1 MRNVRANEHT
11 CFHGAEP
18 VDVGDFAVSKDGAQS
33 KRDEATWPEAAFD
46 SSKLAVVASE
56 TSDSVIITD
65 CEFTTQ
71 WANAA
76 ARRVTGYSAEELLG
90 RNLLDVAGAPTLA
103 PDLVTQMRNDLLA
116 GRRFAAVS
124 WALRKN
130 SERILVEFEVLPY
143 FNASGEV
150 TAFIGISRDITTKAA
165 ADQALRASE
174 EHFRDAQKLAGVGSW
189 RFILDKNEIHWS
201 EEIFRAFGRKLTEGP
216 PTLDEYFAYM
226 RPADSAQHRETVGR
240 ALQYGE
246 PYESSYTIDRSD
258 GTKAIVNCRGNV
270 RRDSAGRI
278 IELYGT
284 TQDVTA
290 RAAAEQE
297 RLNLQ
302 ARLAETQRFES
313 LSRLAGGI
321 AHDFNNLLM
330 GVMMDA
336 SVLEREVASNSRAAD
351 AAASLRHAAQRM
363 AERTNQLLAYAGRG
377 RFVAERINPNELAA
391 HELRSLQQTLP
402 AATEFEARI
411 SAVPATVEIDSN
423 QLRGALMNLI
433 ANAVDALEGRPGKI
447 SVRTAIESPGT
458 EAATWVLE
466 VRDSGVGMTEET
478 RLRVFEPFFTTK
490 EIGRGLGLSTV
501 HGIVQRSGGNIE
513 IRSTPNAGTT
523 FMIRLPLKT
532 TTPDFSIRDHAP
544 AENRP
549 LRVLV
554 ADDEALVRRGL
565 RRMLELDQMTVVDVS
580 DGAAAIEV
588 LQKAD
593 VPFDVALVDVMMPKK
608 TGYDVLAEMRTRNL
622 PTKIILM
629 SGFNDIDELANA
641 KVTGYHADAMLQK
654 PFAWDELKQ
663 TVHRVM
669 QWDTSSFPDK
679 R

>member
-1 MRNVRANEHT
+1 M
-11 CFHGAEP
+11 
-18 VDVGDFAVSKDGAQS
+18 GDFAVSKEGAQS
-33 KRDEATWPEAAFD
+33 TPEEATLPQAPFD
-46 SSKLAVVASE
+46 ASKLALVANE

-65 CEFTTQ
+65 CDFIVQ
-71 WANAA
+71 WSNAA
-76 ARRVTGYSAEELLG
+76 TRRITGYSSEELHG
-90 RNLLDVAGAPTLA
+90 R
-103 PDLVTQMRNDLLA
+103 DLLEITHAETLVPDMVARMRVDLRA
-116 GRRFAAVS
+116 GRRFSAIA
-124 WALRKN
+124 WAKRENGEPMLTD
-130 SERILVEFEVLPY
+130 FEVFPY
-143 FNASGEV
+143 RNDAGEL
-150 TAFIGISRDITTKAA
+150 TAYIGITRDITEKAVA
-165 ADQALRASE
+165 EQALRASE

-201 EEIFRAFGRKLTEGP
+201 EEIYRAFGRNVADGP

-226 RPADSAQHRETVGR
+226 RPADGAQHRETVAR

-246 PYESSYTIDRSD
+246 PYESAYTIDRSD
-258 GTKAIVNCRGNV
+258 GTRATVVCRGNV
-270 RRDSAGRI
+270 RRDETGRI

-290 RAAAEQE
+290 REAAEQE
-297 RLNLQ
+297 RLQLQ
-302 ARLAETQRFES
+302 ARLAEAHRFES

-336 SVLEREVASNSRAAD
+336 SVLEREVASNARVAE

-391 HELRSLQQTLP
+391 HELKSLQQTLP
-402 AATEFEARI
+402 PATEFEARI

-433 ANAVDALEGRPGKI
+433 SNAVDALEGRPGKI
-447 SVRTAIESPGT
+447 SVRTAIESLGT
-458 EAATWVLE
+458 EAAMWVLE
-466 VRDSGVGMTEET
+466 VSDSGVGMTEET
-478 RLRVFEPFFTTK
+478 RQRVFEPFFTTK

-513 IRSTPNAGTT
+513 IRSSLNAGTT
-523 FMIRLPLKT
+523 FMVRLPLKT
-532 TTPDFSIRDHAP
+532 TTSDFSMRAPAP

-549 LRVLV
+549 LRILV

-565 RRMLELDQMTVVDVS
+565 RRMLELDQATVVDVS

-588 LQKAD
+588 IQKAD
-593 VPFDVALVDVMMPKK
+593 VPFDIALVDVMMPKK
-608 TGYDVLAEMRTRNL
+608 TGYDILAEMRTRNL

-641 KVTGYHADAMLQK
+641 KATGYHADAMLQK

-669 QWDTSSFPDK
+669 QWDTSLFPDK